1 LSDAGVYRLDSRLDL
16 KLRGQTLP
24 LSDSIA
30 DQLENLDASLVEDA
44 VGLYFGN
51 RYYLTVPLREPS
63 TGTNNGV
70 FIYNQLNEQWESI
83 DEYPFGIDNLI
94 VAQRSGLNR
103 RLFAA
108 SRAGKLFLLED
119 IERGDDPPDSTL
131 GIDFFTVVTG
141 RLKTRRYGMGTMT
154 SKRFVRVLSDAVL
167 PDTGAIRV
175 TASMLNPDVSE
186 LLVPGLSNMTGLA
199 EDYSL
204 KLPIRRK
211 AHYCE
216 IDFETT
222 AGRPEI
228 RTVSVEAALS
238 SRDQTETRTS
248 E

>member
-1 LSDAGVYRLDSRLDL
+1 MNNALFVYS
-16 KLRGQTLP
+16 
-24 LSDSIA
+24 A
-30 DQLENLDASLVEDA
+30 
-44 VGLYFGN
+44 
-51 RYYLTVPLREPS
+51 
-63 TGTNNGV
+63 
-70 FIYNQLNEQWESI
+70 LNEQWEGI

-94 VAQRSGLNR
+94 VAQRGGLNR

-141 RLKTRRYGMGTMT
+141 RIKTRRYGMDTMT
-154 SKRFVRVLSDAVL
+154 SKRFVRVLSDALL

-186 LLVPGLSNMTGLA
+186 LLVPGLTNMTGLA

-238 SRDQTETRTS
+238 SRPQTETRTS